1 MKPHGM
7 NYRSFPFAVLALA
20 LLTGCQ
26 AAQRHATTQP
36 AVPRSGNAELVSY
49 IADQPFV
56 TAETGYR
63 AVHLLSKGTPFD
75 GDFDALAGT
84 LRADRL
90 IGGHWRHAPDE
101 YLDRGAVAFMVCR
114 ACRIR
119 SGVNWTLT
127 GLGRYAWRE
136 LQYKGIA
143 GGGGEFGL
151 MSGGEF
157 VGLISRAED
166 YLRRTG
172 KADVQRVELGA
183 SGG

>member
-1 MKPHGM
+1 MCK
-7 NYRSFPFAVLALA
+7 RSLPLPVLALV

-26 AAQRHATTQP
+26 ATMRHATTQP
-36 AVPRSGNAELVSY
+36 AVPRTGNAELVMY
-49 IADQPFV
+49 ISDQPYL
-56 TAETGYR
+56 TAETAYR
-63 AVHLLSKGTPFD
+63 AAHLLAKGTPFD
-75 GDFDALAGT
+75 GDFDALAST
-84 LRADRL
+84 LRSAGL
-90 IGGHWRHAPDE
+90 IARHWRHTSDQ
-101 YLDRGAVAFMVCR
+101 YLDRGAVGFVICR

-143 GGGGEFGL
+143 GGGGEYGL

-157 VGLISRAED
+157 VGLLSRAED

-172 KADVQRVELGA
+172 KADVPPVELGA
-183 SGG
+183 PGG